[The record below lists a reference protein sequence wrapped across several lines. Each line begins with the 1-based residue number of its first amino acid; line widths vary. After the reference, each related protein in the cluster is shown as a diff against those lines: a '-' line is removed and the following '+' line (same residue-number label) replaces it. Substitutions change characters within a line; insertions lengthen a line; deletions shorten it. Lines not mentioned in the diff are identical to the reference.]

1 MEAENL
7 EELSEEGG
15 YYDQVLEALQTE
27 LDDIEADRAAA
38 ATNLAMTEKELTA
51 QIGVSKLQEQAAVA
65 ASAVQGLQA
74 GRTGAEAK
82 GAGAAAAG
90 AGGVS
95 VGSGSVLRMAAAV
108 DKSVGRQV
116 SLANLNT
123 AATRAAGA
131 YQRDVI
137 QNNITRARLNYQD
150 QIRAADTREAQ
161 IEAQTTLTE
170 YQQETGLE
178 QAEFLQSE
186 ADWINEWGIPL
197 TVAGGVLETAGAAVN
212 TATRVAGLAAPSTP
226 NSYNFTSGGL
236 GTGYGPTSQNPFA
249 WAPTGGLGGVRTGGG
264 RVEFATGGS
273 Y

>member
-1 MEAENL
+1 
-7 EELSEEGG
+7 
-15 YYDQVLEALQTE
+15 
-27 LDDIEADRAAA
+27 
-38 ATNLAMTEKELTA
+38 
-51 QIGVSKLQEQAAVA
+51 
-65 ASAVQGLQA
+65 
-74 GRTGAEAK
+74 
-82 GAGAAAAG
+82 
-90 AGGVS
+90 
-95 VGSGSVLRMAAAV
+95 MAAAV